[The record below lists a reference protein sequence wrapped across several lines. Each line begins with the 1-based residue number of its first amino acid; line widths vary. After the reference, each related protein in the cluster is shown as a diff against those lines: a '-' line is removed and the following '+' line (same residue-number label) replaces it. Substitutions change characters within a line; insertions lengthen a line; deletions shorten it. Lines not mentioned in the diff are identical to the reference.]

1 MVQLY
6 FLPLV
11 FPGQCNDRR
20 CVRGPYEERFGVRKN
35 KRENRAVESMKELFQ
50 KEVINEKSQKESA
63 FDSIPFRCLSRTYL
77 REVDCLLEKSCC
89 PELTEFISEDYFL
102 KHMNITTI

>member
-1 MVQLY
+1 MVQWY

-35 KRENRAVESMKELFQ
+35 KRENRAVERMKELFQ
-50 KEVINEKSQKESA
+50 KESRDEKIQKEAVPWIQSR
-63 FDSIPFRCLSRTYL
+63 FDA
-77 REVDCLLEKSCC
+77 
-89 PELTEFISEDYFL
+89 
-102 KHMNITTI
+102 